1 MSGIRTALAGWKGR
15 MGQVIGPG
23 LERADG
29 VALVARVEAGD
40 DLVAT
45 CRAAR
50 VEVVV
55 DFTVPAAAAANAR
68 RILEAGCHGVIGTT
82 GFSAADLD
90 DLDARARAAGKGLL
104 VAPNFAVGVLL
115 MQRFAVAAAKYFPR
129 VEIVEAHHDG
139 KLDAPSGTAL
149 RTADLLG
156 AARAGRA
163 PAAPSAGDDDGA
175 RGHVRAGV
183 HVHSLR
189 LPGLVAHQDVVFG
202 GPGEVLTIRH
212 DAMSRECYLPGV
224 VLAVRAIGGRVG
236 LVRGLEAL
244 LDL

>member
-1 MSGIRTALAGWKGR
+1 MSGVRTALSGWKGR
-15 MGQVIGPG
+15 MGQVLGPG
-23 LERADG
+23 LERAEG
-29 VALVARVEAGD
+29 VELVARVEVGD

-55 DFTVPAAAAANAR
+55 DFTTPAAAAANAR
-68 RILEAGCHGVIGTT
+68 RILEAGCHGVVGTT
-82 GFSAADLD
+82 GFTAADLD
-90 DLDARARAAGKGLL
+90 DLDARARRAGRGLL
-104 VAPNFAVGVLL
+104 VAPNFAIGVLL
-115 MQRFAVAAAKYFPR
+115 MQRFAVEAARYFPR

-139 KLDAPSGTAL
+139 KADAPSGTAL
-149 RTADLLG
+149 RTADLLA
-156 AARAGRA
+156 AARAGGG
-163 PAAPSAGDDDGA
+163 PPDGLPGA
-175 RGHVRAGV
+175 RGHERAGV

-224 VLAVRAIGGRVG
+224 VLAVRTIGARVG
-236 LVRGLEAL
+236 LVRGLEAM

>member
-23 LERADG
+23 LERAEG
-29 VALVARVEAGD
+29 VTLVARVEAGD
-40 DLVAT
+40 DLVAA

-50 VEVVV
+50 AEVVV
-55 DFTVPAAAAANAR
+55 DFTTPAVAAANAR

-82 GFSAADLD
+82 GFGAADLD
-90 DLDARARAAGKGLL
+90 DLDAREVLRGRHREPLHQEHPHREVRRDEQALARGA
-104 VAPNFAVGVLL
+104 
-115 MQRFAVAAAKYFPR
+115 RPR

-156 AARAGRA
+156 AARAGGG
-163 PAAPSAGDDDGA
+163 PSAGDDGA

>member
-1 MSGIRTALAGWKGR
+1 MSGIRTALSGFLGR

-23 LERADG
+23 LERTAGID
-29 VALVARVEAGD
+29 LVARVEAGD
-40 DLVAT
+40 DLGAVR
-45 CRAAR
+45 RAAR
-50 VEVVV
+50 AEVVV
-55 DFTVPAAAAANAR
+55 DFTTPTAAVTNAR
-68 RILEAGCHGVIGTT
+68 RILEAGCHGVVGTT
-82 GFSAADLD
+82 GFTAADLD

-104 VAPNFAVGVLL
+104 VAPNFAIGVLL
-115 MQRFAVAAAKYFPR
+115 MQRFAAEAARFFPR

-156 AARAGRA
+156 AVGAGGG
-163 PAAPSAGDDDGA
+163 PDAGDAGA

-183 HVHSLR
+183 RIHSLR
-189 LPGLVAHQDVVFG
+189 LPGLVAHQDVIFG
-202 GPGEVLTIRH
+202 SPGEALTIRH

-224 VLAVRAIGGRVG
+224 VRAVRAIGGRVG
-236 LVRGLEAL
+236 LVRGLEAM

>member
-1 MSGIRTALAGWKGR
+1 VSAIRTALSGWKGR

-29 VALVARVEAGD
+29 IELVARVEAGD
-40 DLVAT
+40 DLVAM

-50 VEVVV
+50 ADVVV
-55 DFTVPAAAAANAR
+55 DFTTPAAAAANAR
-68 RILEAGCHGVIGTT
+68 QILEAGCHGVVGTT
-82 GFSAADLD
+82 GFTAADLD
-90 DLDARARAAGKGLL
+90 DLDARARAVGKGLL
-104 VAPNFAVGVLL
+104 VAPNFAIGVLL
-115 MQRFAVAAAKYFPR
+115 MQRFATEAARFFPR

-156 AARAGRA
+156 AVRAGGG
-163 PAAPSAGDDDGA
+163 PEAGDGGDGGA
-175 RGHVRAGV
+175 RGQVRAGV

-189 LPGLVAHQDVVFG
+189 LPGLVAHQDVIFG
-202 GPGEVLTIRH
+202 SPGEVLTIRH

-224 VLAVRAIGGRVG
+224 VRAVRGIGGRVG
-236 LVRGLEAL
+236 LVRGLEAM